1 MAEVFI
7 SYARPDA
14 QQAARVVE
22 GLESA
27 GYSLW
32 WDSALAVS
40 DDFGMRIEEELAAA
54 RCVVVAWSAA
64 ARHSLWVRAEATAVL
79 EADKLVQVSLDA
91 GKPPLPFTMLQ
102 LLDLSAWGGETTTTA
117 WSRFEG
123 AVRAITRK
131 DAATAAAQAG
141 RVVPTPRFLGPTV
154 ALGAASLGLVALSST
169 LVAFAARGG
178 LPEGTFGFLTTTA
191 FLLACITLGHMCTR
205 VIQVAIASRRP

>member
-27 GYSLW
+27 GHSLW
-32 WDSALAVS
+32 WDSDLAVS

-64 ARHSLWVRAEATAVL
+64 ARHSLWVRAEATAAL

-91 GKPPLPFTMLQ
+91 GKPPLRPLRPKADAWCRH
-102 LLDLSAWGGETTTTA
+102 LDSSAPRWHWGPPP
-117 WSRFEG
+117 WVSSR
-123 AVRAITRK
+123 
-131 DAATAAAQAG
+131 
-141 RVVPTPRFLGPTV
+141 
-154 ALGAASLGLVALSST
+154 S
-169 LVAFAARGG
+169 AR
-178 LPEGTFGFLTTTA
+178 PW
-191 FLLACITLGHMCTR
+191 
-205 VIQVAIASRRP
+205 